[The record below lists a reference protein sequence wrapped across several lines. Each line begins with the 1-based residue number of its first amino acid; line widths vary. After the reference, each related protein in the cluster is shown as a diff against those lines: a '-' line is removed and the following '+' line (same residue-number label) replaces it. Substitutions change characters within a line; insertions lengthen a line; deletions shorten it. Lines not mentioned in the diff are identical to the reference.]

1 MLSFE
6 LERGP
11 DKLRADGPELEV
23 LWNADPRTGN
33 LSPWHLIQIWSLPY
47 PVTPLSGYNPS
58 AISNFGIVT
67 PEAAPRLLNVIFL

>member
-1 MLSFE
+1 MPTLE
-6 LERGP
+6 MERGLS
-11 DKLRADGPELEV
+11 KKRADGPELEV
-23 LWNADPRTGN
+23 LKNADPRKGN

-67 PEAAPRLLNVIFL
+67 PEAAPRLLNAIFL

>member
-1 MLSFE
+1 MRTSE
-6 LERGP
+6 WERGLP
-11 DKLRADGPELEV
+11 KRRADGPELEV
-23 LWNADPRTGN
+23 LLNADPRIGN

-67 PEAAPRLLNVIFL
+67 PEAAPRLLNAIFL